1 MSSGPFRRIC
11 GAIGL
16 VAAAILAVGAA
27 ALAQSDTFTFAVT
40 LYNPLTN
47 ASAIG
52 YVQTDG
58 FDAELISR
66 FTYTEADGLE
76 YHGSPSFSPDGS
88 TLLFVAQPSDR
99 LPQIYV
105 QSVVDGLTEA
115 ITTDAEKNYMQAVW
129 SPDGTK
135 IAYAAA
141 DRGRLEDIFVMNAD
155 GSGSVQITDTPEL
168 SEIGISWS
176 PDGTTLL
183 YVQRESQL
191 GYQLMT
197 IPAEGGQSQPVGDP
211 ALVGTTPKWSVDGTR
226 LFFATRDMETLTATI
241 QSAAPD
247 GSDAQT
253 LYTITGSGDSA
264 PGIDGIAVSPDGST
278 LAFVLAE
285 FVSSV
290 NGNLDLVNTLHLLS
304 LETLEVE
311 SPVWITDGLWVGSLD
326 FEPTTV
332 Q

>member
-1 MSSGPFRRIC
+1 MSHRPFRRLR
-11 GAIGL
+11 GAVGL
-16 VAAAILAVGAA
+16 AAAAILFASAA
-27 ALAQSDTFTFAVT
+27 ALAQSGTFAFAVT

-58 FDAELISR
+58 LDAELISR

-76 YHGSPSFSPDGS
+76 YHGSPSFSPDGA
-88 TLLFVAQPSDR
+88 TLLFVAQPSDQ

-115 ITTDAEKNYMQAVW
+115 ITRDAEKTYMQAIW

-141 DRGRLEDIFVMNAD
+141 GRGQLEDIYVMNAD
-155 GSGSVQITDTPEL
+155 GSGSVQITDTPDL

-176 PDGTTLL
+176 PDGTTLV

-197 IPAEGGQSQPVGDP
+197 IPAEGGQSQPVGAP
-211 ALVGTTPKWSVDGTR
+211 PLVGTTPKWSTDGTR
-226 LFFATRDMETLTATI
+226 LFFATRDMETLTATL
-241 QSAAPD
+241 QSSAPD
-247 GSDAQT
+247 GSDVQT

-285 FVSSV
+285 FVSSAS
-290 NGNLDLVNTLHLLS
+290 GNLDLVNTLHLIS

-326 FEPTTV
+326 FEPV
-332 Q
+332 RAE